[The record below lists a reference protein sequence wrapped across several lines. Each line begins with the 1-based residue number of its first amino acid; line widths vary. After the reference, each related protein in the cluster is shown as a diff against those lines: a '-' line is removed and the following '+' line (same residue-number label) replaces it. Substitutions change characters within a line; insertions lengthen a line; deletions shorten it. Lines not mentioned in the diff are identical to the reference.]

1 MRVRFILKKQ
11 QSQSNR
17 SLTAGICTLG
27 CKVNQYESQAMSE
40 ALADLGVTVIDFD
53 GICDIYAIN
62 TCTVTAES
70 DRKAKQMI
78 RRAVRKNPDALVI
91 VTGCFAQA
99 FPEKAAAI
107 EGVDIVC
114 GNKRKLAAISA
125 AAEFIAGGFKP
136 TSPILLVDDLKDSE
150 FEPMTIH
157 HSERTRAY
165 IKIEDGCEGKCAYCI
180 IPSVRGPIRS
190 KPITDVISEAA
201 GLVDAGYREIVLTG
215 IETSAYSYGLP
226 ALMEA
231 LSALDHLERVRFGS
245 LDPASMRADFADA
258 ALRAGNVMPSFHVSL
273 QSGCDAT
280 LRRMRRR
287 YNTKQVRENLAYIR
301 EIMPDVTFTADVIC
315 GFPGETE
322 KDFEESCSFVREL
335 GLLHTHVF
343 TYSRRP
349 GTEADKMP
357 DQIPEDVKIDR
368 AAKLIAIAEEQ
379 KQVVYRRYAER
390 GEIMPVLVEGWSE
403 KEHLSWGHT
412 PNFMPVY
419 FTSERDL
426 RGKTVNVKLSK
437 INEDK
442 LYGVKS

>member
-1 MRVRFILKKQ
+1 MEKL
-11 QSQSNR
+11 QSQQKPI
-17 SLTAGICTLG
+17 LTAGICTLG

-40 ALADLGVTVIDFD
+40 ALADLGVTIGDFD
-53 GICDIYAIN
+53 GACDICLIN

-70 DRKAKQMI
+70 DRKAGQMI
-78 RRAVRKNPDALVI
+78 RRAIRRNPDALII

-114 GNKRKLAAISA
+114 GNKRKLAAIGA
-125 AAEFIAGGFKP
+125 AADFIAGGIKP
-136 TSPILLVDDLKDSE
+136 SSPILLVDDLKDAD

-157 HSERTRAY
+157 RSERTRAY

-190 KPITDVISEAA
+190 KPISDVVAEAA
-201 GLVDAGYREIVLTG
+201 GLAASGYREIVLTG

-226 ALMEA
+226 ALMDA
-231 LSALDHLERVRFGS
+231 LSTIKGLERIRFGS
-245 LDPASMRADFADA
+245 LDPASMRANFADA
-258 ALRAGNVMPSFHVSL
+258 AVRAGNVMPSFHVSL

-280 LRRMRRR
+280 LHRMRRR
-287 YNTKQVRENLAYIR
+287 YNTSQVRENLAYIR

-315 GFPGETE
+315 GFPGETDE
-322 KDFEESCSFVREL
+322 DFEESCRFICEI

-349 GTEADKMP
+349 GTEADSMP
-357 DQIPEDVKIDR
+357 DQIPEEIKNAR
-368 AAKLIAIAEEQ
+368 AAKLISIAEEQ
-379 KQVVYRRYAER
+379 KQEILRRYAER
-390 GEIMPVLVEGWSE
+390 GDTMPVLVEGRSE
-403 KEHLSWGHT
+403 NEQLLWGHT
-412 PNFMPVY
+412 PNFMPVC
-419 FTSERDL
+419 FHSEQDL
-426 RGKTVNVKLSK
+426 RAETVNVKLSK
-437 INEDK
+437 IKEDK